1 MRLREMFGTRFGTKQ
16 MGGVNPVPERER
28 TTPSREPQARDS
40 GFTLRE
46 PNKPRTTSLIN
57 EAHKRKS
64 GAGAM
69 ITCDHLCRQVSQGST
84 RLRNAVVGRF
94 VPHTLV
100 LVFHR
105 VVPEDRSDPLRR
117 RLTSAD
123 FDQQLTWLRKLA
135 PVVSLDTLADQMRT
149 GHLPRRQVV
158 ITFDDGYR
166 DNRYVA
172 APILRSH
179 GLPATFY
186 LTSGWIGTA
195 RRWWWDEVEA
205 RLLASVQR
213 PGRTFEVKRTEL
225 ARNIHA
231 TCSQLRP
238 LHPEERDRR
247 LLEIGAEPPPADPM
261 DLAMS
266 WEEAREMA
274 RMGFTLGA
282 HSMHHPA
289 LSALD
294 EQTARVEMLESR
306 RMLEDRLGQP
316 VTHFAY
322 PYDEAMRRRRQVPAF
337 LERIARESG
346 FQTAGTVVADTV
358 TRWTNPLA
366 MPRLVIGDWDLERF
380 QQEVLQYI

>member
-1 MRLREMFGTRFGTKQ
+1 
-16 MGGVNPVPERER
+16 
-28 TTPSREPQARDS
+28 
-40 GFTLRE
+40 
-46 PNKPRTTSLIN
+46 
-57 EAHKRKS
+57 
-64 GAGAM
+64 M

-100 LVFHR
+100 LVYHR

-117 RLTSAD
+117 RLSSAD

-135 PVVSLDTLADQMRT
+135 PVVSLDTLTDQLQT
-149 GHLPRRQVV
+149 GSLPRRQVV

-172 APILRSH
+172 APILQSH

-186 LTSGWIGTA
+186 LTAGWIGTG

-205 RLLASVQR
+205 RLLASVHR
-213 PGRTFEVKRTEL
+213 AGRGVCVKREEL
-225 ARNIHA
+225 SRSIHEI
-231 TCSQLRP
+231 CSQLRP
-238 LHPEERDRR
+238 LHPAERDRR
-247 LLEIGAEPPPADPM
+247 LQEIGVEPPPAHPM

-274 RMGFTLGA
+274 RMGYTLGA

-294 EQTARVEMLESR
+294 EETARIEMLESR
-306 RMLEDRLGQP
+306 RVLEDRLGQP

-322 PYDEAMRRRRQVPAF
+322 PYDEVMRRRRQVPAF
-337 LERIARESG
+337 LERIAREAG

>member
-1 MRLREMFGTRFGTKQ
+1 MIKFSIKQTNRENSISRRPS
-16 MGGVNPVPERER
+16 GGSTSPIV
-28 TTPSREPQARDS
+28 QARPTDAPRIAN
-40 GFTLRE
+40 LIKNE
-46 PNKPRTTSLIN
+46 PSN
-57 EAHKRKS
+57 EAQKKRVK
-64 GAGAM
+64 AAKM
-69 ITCDHLCRQVSQGST
+69 ISCDHLCRQVSQGST
-84 RLRNAVVGRF
+84 RLRNVVVGRF

-117 RLTSAD
+117 RLSSTD
-123 FDQQLTWLRKLA
+123 FDQQLSWLRKLA
-135 PVVSLDTLADQMRT
+135 PVVSLDTLNDQLHS
-149 GHLPRRQVV
+149 GHLPHRQVV

-172 APILRSH
+172 APILQSH

-186 LTSGWIGTA
+186 LTAGWIGTE

-205 RLLASVQR
+205 RLLTAVVRS
-213 PGRTFEVKRTEL
+213 GRGIDVKRTEL
-225 ARNIHA
+225 SRRIHEI
-231 TCSQLRP
+231 CSQLRP
-238 LHPEERDRR
+238 LHPAERDRR
-247 LLEIGAEPPPADPM
+247 LIEIGVEPPPADPM

-294 EQTARVEMLESR
+294 EETARIEMRESR
-306 RMLEDRLGQP
+306 RVLEERLGQP
-316 VTHFAY
+316 VRHFAY
-322 PYDEAMRRRRQVPAF
+322 PYDEVMRRRRQVPAF

-346 FQTAGTVVADTV
+346 FQTAGTVVADSV

-366 MPRLVIGDWDLERF
+366 MPRLVVGDWNLERF
-380 QQEVLQYI
+380 QQEVLQYL